1 MKHYRGSWPCVSL
14 KPFIRSLL
22 HHYPHLHSHGQQ
34 KMNNDQNLGR
44 LISTQVIQLY
54 HIIYSQSDFF
64 KKTSPTRCL
73 LRLGLHDIKPIC
85 QWVSVRCVFLFSSIQ
100 IHMYIYIYILF
111 VTPKLLLLH
120 LIPEVAACCLPA
132 FFHCLPSPVS
142 PFLTL
147 RQELELLALGLQLQ
161 PEASE
166 DLDHQGTKE
175 ESFRKC
181 LPFVS

>member
-22 HHYPHLHSHGQQ
+22 HHYPHLHSHGPP
-34 KMNNDQNLGR
+34 KMNSDQNLGR
-44 LISTQVIQLY
+44 LISTQAIQLY

-73 LRLGLHDIKPIC
+73 LRLGLHDIKLIC

-100 IHMYIYIYILF
+100 THMYIYIYI
-111 VTPKLLLLH
+111 VCYTKVVASPPYPRSCCLLLTYL
-120 LIPEVAACCLPA
+120 LS
-132 FFHCLPSPVS
+132 FF